1 VVLNRQTGR
10 FRRRAKE
17 FLDSRRAILTAVERH
32 DATAGSQAVHRHL
45 DTVERSLIREVES

>member
-1 VVLNRQTGR
+1 VVLNRQTDR
-10 FRRRAKE
+10 FRRRARE

-45 DTVERSLIREVES
+45 DTVERGLIREVES